1 MVVCCEVGVPLIY
14 TRRKAVLGA
23 ILGARTGLHH
33 LSIEAC
39 HRLSMEMMSGANT
52 GSSTPW
58 VGRPLTTSG
67 GHRLWSMGSWLDL
80 ECVLVVPLVQ
90 SSSLDGP
97 LYVSLA

>member
-1 MVVCCEVGVPLIY
+1 MVVCCEEGVPLIY

-23 ILGARTGLHH
+23 ILGARTRLHH

-39 HRLSMEMMSGANT
+39 HHLSKEMMSGANT